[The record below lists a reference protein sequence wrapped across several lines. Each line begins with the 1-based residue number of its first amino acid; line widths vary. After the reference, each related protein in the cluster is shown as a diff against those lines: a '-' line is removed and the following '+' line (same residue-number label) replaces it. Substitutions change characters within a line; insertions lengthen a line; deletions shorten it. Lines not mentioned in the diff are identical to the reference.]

1 MVNEDSRPCF
11 ATDRPFV
18 IGVTGNIACGKST
31 VVAELESLGATAI
44 DGDRVY
50 HSLIEPGAPLWAT
63 LIERYGD
70 DIVTD
75 DRTIDRKKLGQ
86 IVFAD
91 PAALADLDRLTHPT
105 VIEAIERQLAEMG
118 HGIAVV
124 EAIKLVESGLDSIC
138 DQLWVVTCEP
148 EQQIERLMAR
158 NGLSSD
164 EARQRVE
171 AQPDLAD
178 KLRRADV
185 IIDNSGSLD
194 KTRFQVRQ
202 AWRFS
207 VPASAL
213 DDAPVSV
220 STN

>member
-1 MVNEDSRPCF
+1 MNEDSRPCF

-31 VVAELESLGATAI
+31 VVAALESLGATAI

-50 HSLIEPGAPLWAT
+50 HSLIEPDAPLWAT
-63 LIERYGD
+63 LVDRFGD
-70 DIVTD
+70 SILSEN
-75 DRTIDRKKLGQ
+75 RTIDRRRLGE

-91 PAALADLDRLTHPT
+91 PKALADLDRLTHPA
-105 VIEAIERQLAEMG
+105 VIEEIERQLADLG

-124 EAIKLVESGLDSIC
+124 EAIKLVESGLDAVC

-148 EQQIERLMAR
+148 DQQIERLMVR
-158 NGLSSD
+158 NGLSRED
-164 EARQRVE
+164 ARQRVE
-171 AQPDLAD
+171 AQPDLTE

-185 IIDNSGSLD
+185 IIDNSGSVD
-194 KTRFQVRQ
+194 HTRFQVSQ

-207 VPASAL
+207 VPAAVL
-213 DDAPVSV
+213 NDDPIMIG
-220 STN
+220 NL